1 METIIKA
8 IVRHFVFVIIAFIS
22 LYLIGITFG
31 AEANYFSWS
40 IDAKFWFALFSH
52 AVAAMLHGYWYENR

>member
-1 METIIKA
+1 MEKIIRT
-8 IVRHFVFVIIAFIS
+8 IVRHFVFVVIAFIS
-22 LYLIGITFG
+22 LYLIGLTFG
-31 AEANYFSWS
+31 AEANYFSWG